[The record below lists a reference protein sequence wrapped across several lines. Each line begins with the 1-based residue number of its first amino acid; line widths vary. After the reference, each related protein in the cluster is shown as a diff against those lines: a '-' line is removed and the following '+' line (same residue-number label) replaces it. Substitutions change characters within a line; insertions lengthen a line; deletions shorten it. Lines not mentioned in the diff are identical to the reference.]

1 MRLKREGGISLEM
14 PQQKRASFR
23 IERIFWLF
31 LSCTGTVRV
40 LHEWRRECWE
50 TSGVASR
57 VSRTFRGS
65 RGKLGFLSR
74 CCSGKGPHLALR
86 GEFPGFSRVGAGNL
100 RFLLSYD
107 RDLRDLLVLP
117 QESPVSMRVAR
128 GLPGFPSSQCR
139 GGGPHLELRPEPQ
152 VSSPVLTWILGFLGN
167 LSREVK
173 PRL

>member
-1 MRLKREGGISLEM
+1 M
-14 PQQKRASFR
+14 
-23 IERIFWLF
+23 
-31 LSCTGTVRV
+31 SCTGTVGV
-40 LHEWRRECWE
+40 LHEWRWECWE
-50 TSGVASR
+50 NSRVASR

-128 GLPGFPSSQCR
+128 GLSGFLSSQCR
-139 GGGPHLELRPEPQ
+139 DRGPHLELRPETQ
-152 VSSPVLTWILGFLGN
+152 VFSPVLIWILGFLWS
-167 LSREVK
+167 LSREVR